1 MGGRPQ
7 PVEEPL
13 RLPEV
18 FEDIEQQHGI
28 VAAEIDRERF
38 RFPPC
43 DERVE
48 RGRFDRRRLVG
59 PVDAAAL
66 LRQFTGEVP
75 GPTAHIEQP
84 RPFGHR
90 LECRG
95 VRRRVAQPPALPAP
109 LGQDAVALTAWSPNQ
124 LTLASTTATPRFL
137 VLSEMYS
144 PGWTAAVD
152 GVPTPIYRTNYLFRG
167 VVVPAGQHTVTFDY
181 RPRSVLVGAA
191 VSGVALIIALAMLV
205 AGRRRR

>member
-1 MGGRPQ
+1 
-7 PVEEPL
+7 
-13 RLPEV
+13 
-18 FEDIEQQHGI
+18 
-28 VAAEIDRERF
+28 
-38 RFPPC
+38 
-43 DERVE
+43 
-48 RGRFDRRRLVG
+48 
-59 PVDAAAL
+59 
-66 LRQFTGEVP
+66 
-75 GPTAHIEQP
+75 
-84 RPFGHR
+84 
-90 LECRG
+90 
-95 VRRRVAQPPALPAP
+95 LPAP

-181 RPRSVLVGAA
+181 RPRSVLAGAA